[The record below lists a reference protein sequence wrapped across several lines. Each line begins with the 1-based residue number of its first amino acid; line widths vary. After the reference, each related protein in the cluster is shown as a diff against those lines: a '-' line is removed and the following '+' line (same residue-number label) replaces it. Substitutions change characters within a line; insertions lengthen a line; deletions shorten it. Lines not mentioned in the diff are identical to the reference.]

1 MNREQRRK
9 NKKSKNENTT
19 TKKQQPTEQQISEIP
34 EKVALFEK
42 IPNVCNACQKQ
53 FNKNNRMQVA
63 TWSVVVR
70 NDIQQ
75 VRLYCPECWEQAKA
89 VVQAYEKEKGYGGPE
104 E

>member
-9 NKKSKNENTT
+9 NKKSKNEKGVS
-19 TKKQQPTEQQISEIP
+19 KKQQPTEEQIRDIP

-42 IPNVCNACQKQ
+42 IPNECNACTKP
-53 FNKNNRMQVA
+53 FNKENRMQVA

-70 NDIQQ
+70 NDINQ
-75 VRLYCPECWEQAKA
+75 VRLYCPDCWEKAKA
-89 VVQAYEKEKGYGGPE
+89 VVQAYEKEKGYGGSE